1 MNRHAHVAHAMH
13 CMHHRTSA
21 RVLVPDGVAVH
32 SDVQRRAGM
41 LANLKSGRGLF
52 GEEATMAAVSQETAA
67 LEDVMDDGTYTGE
80 RAC

>member
-1 MNRHAHVAHAMH
+1 M
-13 CMHHRTSA
+13 
-21 RVLVPDGVAVH
+21 H

-52 GEEATMAAVSQETAA
+52 GEEATMAAVSQATAA

>member
-1 MNRHAHVAHAMH
+1 
-13 CMHHRTSA
+13 MHHRTSA
-21 RVLVPDGVAVH
+21 RVLVPDGVTVH

-52 GEEATMAAVSQETAA
+52 GEEATMAAVSQATAA

-80 RAC
+80 LAC